1 MRGKYKLR
9 GEGDQIMDTVDK
21 YLGEGKK
28 LYYEMDNVG
37 KAKYTVNYQQ

>member
-1 MRGKYKLR
+1 
-9 GEGDQIMDTVDK
+9 MDTVDK